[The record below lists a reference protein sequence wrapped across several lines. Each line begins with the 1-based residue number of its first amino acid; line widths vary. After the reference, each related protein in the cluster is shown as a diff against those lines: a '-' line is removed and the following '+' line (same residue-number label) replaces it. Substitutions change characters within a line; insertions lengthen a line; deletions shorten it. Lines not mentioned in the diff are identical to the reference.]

1 MTKMNKRSK
10 IAKRVTKRASKQ
22 DRSKII
28 GCDHDGEAIYV
39 DEGVE
44 KQWYR
49 LHSFTSIPENKDV
62 QGQRYMGKKLLSWA
76 DYILEQIVIDIPE
89 DKAFLEYYKRNP
101 NPSRSDFFKFI
112 DIIDVL
118 SRTDRLDIIQERVV
132 TIFPTEN
139 APDPDSIEETIKE
152 VRAQRKAEVAS
163 LRELKKEKIS

>member
-1 MTKMNKRSK
+1 MTKMKKRSK
-10 IAKRVTKRASKQ
+10 IAKKATKQSLKQ

-28 GCDHDGEAIYV
+28 GRDHDGEAIYI

-49 LHSFTSIPENKDV
+49 LHSFTSIPENNDV

-89 DKAFLEYYKRNP
+89 DKAFLEYYRKNP
-101 NPSRSDFFKFI
+101 SPSRSDFFKFV

-139 APDPDSIEETIKE
+139 APDPDSIEETIQE
-152 VRAQRKAEVAS
+152 IRAERKARDQVQKKA
-163 LRELKKEKIS
+163 KEKVL